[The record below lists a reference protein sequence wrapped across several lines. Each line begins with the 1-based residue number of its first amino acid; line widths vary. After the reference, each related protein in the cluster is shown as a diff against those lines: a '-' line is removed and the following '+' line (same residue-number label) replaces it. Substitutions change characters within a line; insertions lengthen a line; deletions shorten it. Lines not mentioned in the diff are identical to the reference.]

1 MTDENA
7 NTADLTIDEKLDR
20 VLRKLG
26 DLDTRLATLEAVAAD
41 RSRETRPKLDLI
53 IAELADVREGQ
64 KDAAKRLD
72 RIESQLRVLTE
83 DVLNVRADQRKLED
97 RMGDLERRPN

>member
-7 NTADLTIDEKLDR
+7 NTADLTIDEKLDQ

-26 DLDTRLATLEAVAAD
+26 DLDARLATLEAVATD
-41 RSRETRPKLDLI
+41 RAKETRPKLDLI

-64 KDAAKRLD
+64 KDTVKRLD
-72 RIESQLRVLTE
+72 RIEAQLRVLTE
-83 DVLNVRADQRKLED
+83 DVLNVRADQRRLED